1 MFLGI
6 EATLLDFV
14 AGVGIG
20 LVFLVL
26 FFAYTHERKERLV
39 AREFS
44 TAWRNLADRH
54 WDSYKKERHAHR
66 FWLAQ
71 AGDANRQLSEA
82 YADLEV
88 VRTEA
93 EEAESALEAESH
105 QREVAEGLADE
116 LEVALRFVLAD
127 LEVAEETIEELEEES
142 DDLEESAN
150 EALAGWARA
159 DEIAETTLA
168 WGERILDMAERAEK
182 ERL

>member
-1 MFLGI
+1 MLGLI
-6 EATLLDFV
+6 IVGVIVV
-14 AGVGIG
+14 A
-20 LVFLVL
+20 LVVAVVALQM
-26 FFAYTHERKERLV
+26 ERKEANYQKSLV
-39 AREFS
+39 DAFK
-44 TAWRNLADRH
+44 NLADSH
-54 WDSYKKERHAHR
+54 WDSYKEERHAHR

-71 AGDANRQLSEA
+71 AGDANRQLSAA

-88 VRTEA
+88 VCTEA

-105 QREVAEGLADE
+105 QREVAEGLVDE
-116 LEVALRFVLAD
+116 LEVALQFALAD
-127 LEVAEETIEELEEES
+127 LEAAGAEIEELEEES

-168 WGERILDMAERAEK
+168 WGTRVVDLLERAEK